1 MNHRLHLRMLG
12 IALLPVTLVA
22 IGLSATMLNIG
33 SRNLEDALD
42 LHNTAQVR
50 QLASAVEFPL
60 VAGNQTL
67 LEATARQVLDA
78 DPDASAVAIFDAEGR
93 SLVQLGALPA
103 GAAGLAADTPQI
115 HRIGDH
121 SVLIQTVLPPN
132 LPLDDYYAETQPDS
146 AAKPLGKVILVISH
160 QRLIEQRNV
169 QLRLAA
175 FLTLIG
181 AAMGTLLAFGMANG
195 IRKVLADATDV
206 VMRIGRGHLDARMK
220 VSSSSALVDLAL
232 GVNQMAQRVAWSH
245 QDLSDGIASA
255 TAQISAE
262 RDLATRA
269 TEAKTRFLA
278 SASHDLRQPLHAL
291 SLFTEHA
298 LELQSPAEQTAWL
311 MKIATTVG
319 QLRALLDSLLDLS
332 RLETGEATPQLEDF
346 SLDARLKRCCESL
359 THLANSKGISLR
371 SRLLPTLVHSDPFLL
386 DRIALNLI
394 SNAIRYTDH
403 GGVLVTCRRYRGKI
417 RVQVWDTGIGIAM
430 ESQQVVFDDYVQLG
444 NVERS
449 QDKGL
454 GLGLAIC
461 RLAAGLLGS
470 EVHVRSSLGR
480 GSVFWLDLADASAG
494 AASPGTD
501 QTPTSAAAFGAD
513 PMATSILPLCLILDS
528 DPLRGAANSDLLRRL
543 FGRVVVV
550 SSAGEV
556 LQLCRSACPDV
567 ILFECSVDNLG
578 ARLALM
584 VAIGQD
590 YPTVRRVIL
599 ACELDR
605 EARAQ
610 LSASGA
616 IVLQSPVQAGRLR
629 AALQANPLDSGK

>member
-1 MNHRLHLRMLG
+1 MKLRLHLRMLV

-33 SRNLEDALD
+33 FSNLEDALD
-42 LHNTAQVR
+42 HHNTAQVR
-50 QLASAVEFPL
+50 QLANAVEFPL

-78 DPDASAVAIFDAEGR
+78 DPDTNAVAIFGAEGGL
-93 SLVQLGALPA
+93 LVQLGALPA
-103 GAAGLAADTPQI
+103 GAAGLAADTPRI
-115 HRIGDH
+115 HRIDGQ
-121 SVLIQTVLPPN
+121 SVLIQTVQAPN
-132 LPLDDYYAETQPDS
+132 LPLDDYYTETQASPT
-146 AAKPLGKVILVISH
+146 AKPLGKVLLVISH
-160 QRLIEQRNV
+160 QRLLAQRNE

-181 AAMGTLLAFGMANG
+181 AALGTLLAFGMANG

-206 VMRIGRGHLDARMK
+206 VTRIGRGQLDARMK
-220 VSSSSALVDLAL
+220 VARTAALAELAT
-232 GVNQMAQRVAWSH
+232 GINQMAQRVAWSH
-245 QDLSDGIASA
+245 QDLSDEIARA

-298 LELQSPAEQTAWL
+298 LELQSPVEQTAWL

-346 SLDARLKRCCESL
+346 SLDAQLQRCCDSL

-371 SRLLPTLVHSDPFLL
+371 SRLQPSLVHSDPFLL

-394 SNAIRYTDH
+394 SNAIRYTEH
-403 GGVLVTCRRYRGKI
+403 GGVLVTCRRNRGKI
-417 RVQVWDTGIGIAM
+417 RVQVWDTGIGIDK
-430 ESQQVVFDDYVQLG
+430 ESQEVIFEDYVQLG

-470 EVHVRSSLGR
+470 EVHVRSCLGR
-480 GSVFWLDLADASAG
+480 GSVFWLDLPDASAG
-494 AASPGTD
+494 RPSNGKDEAA
-501 QTPTSAAAFGAD
+501 TPVVSVGAD
-513 PMATSILPLCLILDS
+513 PMATSILPMCLILDA
-528 DPLRGAANSDLLRRL
+528 DPVRGAANSDLLRRL

-550 SSAGEV
+550 SSADES
-556 LQLCRSACPDV
+556 LQLCRSACPDLM
-567 ILFECSVDNLG
+567 LFECSVNNLD

-584 VAIGQD
+584 AAVGRD
-590 YPTVRRVIL
+590 HPRVRQVIL
-599 ACELDR
+599 ACEIDR
-605 EARAQ
+605 DTRSR
-610 LSASGA
+610 LSASGGV
-616 IVLQSPVQAGRLR
+616 VLQSPVQAGRLR
-629 AALQANPLDSGK
+629 AALQANPLDSDR